1 MPVDLYIGGVEHA
14 ILHLLYSR
22 FISKFAAK
30 SGLWDDASDPGNG
43 EPFKKLITQGMVHG
57 LTYTEPE
64 TGRFLKPNELDFTGN
79 PNISRRMLMLDPKK
93 PVIKETGVEPKRSYE
108 KMSKSKYNGVD
119 PAECI
124 AKHGA
129 DCTRAHI
136 LFSAPVSEVLEWNEE
151 TIIGMERW
159 LGRVWKVVTA
169 AFERKRTD
177 KTISAPLDA
186 ARLSDAERIVWRKV
200 QQTVVDVT
208 AALSQTYSL
217 NTMISNLIK
226 LTNALGEMQLP
237 DIRPDFQLMCAETL
251 VKLVAPVA
259 PAVAEEC
266 WKVILDARGQSKSW
280 VSIFET
286 AWPEVTDQ
294 SIFDVRDIKCAVQ
307 VDGKTRFALD
317 IPGSI
322 VENKDQI
329 IKLVLETPDG
339 KRWVEKKMEAESPED
354 IIVAPGGR
362 VINFV
367 FKKKTKKAK
376 I

>member
-1 MPVDLYIGGVEHA
+1 LISLVFSPKK
-14 ILHLLYSR
+14 LL
-22 FISKFAAK
+22 I
-30 SGLWDDASDPGNG
+30 DPG
-43 EPFKKLITQGMVHG
+43 LI
-57 LTYTEPE
+57 
-64 TGRFLKPNELDFTGN
+64 
-79 PNISRRMLMLDPKK
+79 SDPKK
-93 PVIKETGVEPKRSYE
+93 PVIKTTGMEPKRSYE

-124 AKHGA
+124 VRHGA

-151 TIIGMERW
+151 SIVGMERW

-169 AFERKRTD
+169 AVERKATD
-177 KTISAPLDA
+177 ETISPSIDLT
-186 ARLSDAERIVWRKV
+186 RLSDSERIVWRKV

-208 AALSQTYSL
+208 SALSQTYSL
-217 NTMISNLIK
+217 NTMISDLIK
-226 LTNALGEMQLP
+226 LTNALGEMHLEE
-237 DIRPDFQLMCAETL
+237 IRTDFQVLCAETL

-266 WKVILDARGQSKSW
+266 WKVILDARGLSKSW
-280 VSIFET
+280 VSILET
-286 AWPEVTDQ
+286 SWPEVKDQ
-294 SIFDVRDIKCAVQ
+294 SIFEVGDIKCAVQ

-322 VENKDQI
+322 VENKEQI

-339 KRWVEKKMEAESPED
+339 KRWVEKKMETGAPED

-367 FKKKTKKAK
+367 FKIKAKKAK